1 MPSVVT
7 TDSSPNRKL
16 RSMAEQ
22 AIQIGELS
30 RRTGCNIETIRYY
43 ERIGLMTAPDR
54 TASGYRQYRDADI
67 DRLRFITRGRALG
80 FSLEE
85 LKSLLRLA
93 EESQLSCSDV
103 DRLARIHLVDIQRRL
118 ADLQRMERELQRT
131 IESCSGR
138 ERASC
143 SILGALKADTSSM

>member
-1 MPSVVT
+1 M
-7 TDSSPNRKL
+7 K
-16 RSMAEQ
+16 
-22 AIQIGELS
+22 IGEVS
-30 RRTGCNIETIRYY
+30 ASSGCHIETIRYY

-103 DRLARIHLVDIQRRL
+103 DRLARIHLV
-118 ADLQRMERELQRT
+118 A
-131 IESCSGR
+131 
-138 ERASC
+138 
-143 SILGALKADTSSM
+143 

>member
-1 MPSVVT
+1 M
-7 TDSSPNRKL
+7 K
-16 RSMAEQ
+16 
-22 AIQIGELS
+22 IGEVS
-30 RRTGCNIETIRYY
+30 ASSGCHIETSRYY

-54 TASGYRQYRDADI
+54 TASGYRQYRAADI

-143 SILGALKADTSSM
+143 SILGALKAATSRS

>member
-1 MPSVVT
+1 M
-7 TDSSPNRKL
+7 TDHERESGFTRGDL
-16 RSMAEQ
+16 AH
-22 AIQIGELS
+22 A
-30 RRTGCNIETIRYY
+30 TGCNIETIRYY

>member
-1 MPSVVT
+1 MRRDERLVQM
-7 TDSSPNRKL
+7 K
-16 RSMAEQ
+16 
-22 AIQIGELS
+22 IGELAK
-30 RRTGCNIETIRYY
+30 RCGLTAHTIRYY

-143 SILGALKADTSSM
+143 SILGALKADTSSI